1 MYTLE
6 QLETKVLLLA
16 WSLGICEDLE
26 LRKERGKI
34 VLWAEHSP
42 LYWFSETESSKYE
55 YSEELLSEVLEPL
68 KQGVARVPAA
78 VLEFSSL
85 LVPWIRDMYV
95 VGEELHILTSTLSMV
110 AVPLEKELTVDYF
123 MDLVFYDIMPW
134 VEINDPLALSNY
146 LTPN

>member
-26 LRKERGKI
+26 LRKERGRA
-34 VLWAEHSP
+34 VLWARDSP
-42 LYWFSETESSKYE
+42 SYWFSQTESFKYG
-55 YSEELLSEVLEPL
+55 YSEELLSEALEPL
-68 KQGVARVPAA
+68 RREWSKVPTT
-78 VLEFSSL
+78 VLEFASL

-95 VGEELHILTSTLSMV
+95 VDEELHILTSTLSMA

-123 MDLVFYDIMPW
+123 MDLVFFDIMPW
-134 VEINDPLALSNY
+134 VEANDPIALSSY
-146 LTPN
+146 LTPE